1 MNISSNKQT
10 VESSPKVIFDFISD
24 FNHFE
29 ALLPTDKIENFKCTS
44 DSCSFKIKGM
54 ADLALKIGEKESPSR
69 IRVISEGGKPFPF
82 HFDVNIAEL
91 GETSS
96 EVFIDFEGDINQF
109 MKMMVEKPLT
119 NFFNM
124 LVEKLATLDLG

>member
-1 MNISSNKQT
+1 MNITSQKQK
-10 VESSPKVIFDFISD
+10 VSSSPQVIFDFISD
-24 FNHFE
+24 FNHFD
-29 ALLPTDKIENFKCTS
+29 ALLPKDRIENYKCTA

-54 ADLALKIGEKESPSR
+54 ADLALKISEKESPSKIR
-69 IRVISEGGKPFPF
+69 IMSDGGKPFPF
-82 HFDVNIAEL
+82 HFDVNIA
-91 GETSS
+91 GIDASNS
-96 EVFIDFEGDINQF
+96 EVYIDFSGEINPF